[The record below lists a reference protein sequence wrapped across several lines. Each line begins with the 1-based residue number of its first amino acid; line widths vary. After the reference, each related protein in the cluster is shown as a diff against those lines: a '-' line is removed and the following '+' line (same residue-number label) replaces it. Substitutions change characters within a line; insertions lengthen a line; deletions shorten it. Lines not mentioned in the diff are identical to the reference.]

1 MPNWTKEQ
9 QEAIYQKGKNI
20 IVSAGAG
27 SGKTAVLTERVI
39 THLKEGVSI
48 DELLILTFT
57 NAAAA
62 EMKDR
67 IRKKIKENDGL
78 LNNLDKID
86 NAYITTF
93 DAYALS
99 LVKKYSHILNIQK
112 DIKIADNTFINI
124 KKEEILNEIFENYYK
139 ENNKLFIKLID
150 DFSLKDD
157 KEIFQNILTLY
168 NKISNIF
175 NKEEYLNNYINNYY
189 IEENIDKYIKEYEEY
204 LKEKIKDIKNI
215 EKKLSLYVDGSYIE
229 KLQLQNL
236 YNSNTYEEIKENIE
250 TKLPRLPSKSEEEAK
265 EIKKELTSAI
275 KILEELT
282 KYENIKQIKETI
294 YKTKDY
300 AIIITEILL
309 KLNEKLNKFKEE
321 NNLYEFIDIS
331 NMAINLL
338 KENKEV
344 RETIKEKYYEIMI
357 DEYQDT
363 NDLQELFVSLIEKN
377 NVYMVGDIKQS
388 IYRFRNTN
396 PILFKNK
403 YNLYTDGV
411 KGIKIDLN
419 KNFRSRQEVLTGIN
433 YLFDYIMNENIG
445 GAEYRLSHRMIYG
458 NTTYEKANKEN
469 YKLEILNYIDED
481 DFTKEEIEIFTVAN
495 DIKNKI
501 KTGYEIMDKESW
513 TPRKVKYEDFAI
525 LMDRSSSFEKYKKIF
540 EYLKIPLN
548 IYRDKSI
555 TDNVDILLIKNIYN
569 LILSI
574 HSKKYD
580 STFKYSYMSISRS
593 YLFEIN
599 DDEILNSLNNVKET
613 KIYEICKELSQNI
626 EETTNYELIE
636 KITDNFNFYENIV
649 KEGNIHEHITTLDS
663 IKKIAQ
669 SQDELGYTPFD
680 FYDYLNEVLEKGLD
694 IKVKINKGNKSAVKI
709 MTIHASKGLEYP
721 VCYYTGLSKKFNID
735 DLKNKFYFDK
745 KYGIIT
751 PYIDEK
757 ENQTIIKELLKN
769 EYIKE
774 EISEKLRLFYVALTR
789 AREKMIIVTSV
800 KPKDIQTRN
809 VIEDSIRLSYR
820 SFKDIIDYASALLE
834 DYIIKVDN
842 EKLNLTKKYNL
853 SNKKINLEKFK
864 YGDKLIIETPNIET
878 KEIDTKHFSKTV
890 NKLLTREEDKN
901 IKLGLHMH
909 EVFENFDFKKED
921 YTNLDNF
928 EKQKIKAFIN
938 TKILENTKEIYKEY
952 EFIDEQYHGII
963 DLLLIKEKENI
974 IVDYKLKNTKDEAYI
989 NQLNGYKN
997 YIEKITNKTTK
1008 IYLYSILDEKLEAIK
1023 NVWKS
1028 QLST

>member
-9 QEAIYQKGKNI
+9 EEAIYQKGKNI

-48 DELLILTFT
+48 DRLLILTFT

-67 IRKKIKENDGL
+67 IRKKIKENENL
-78 LNNLDKID
+78 LDNLDKLD

-112 DIKIADNTFINI
+112 DIKIADNTFIDI
-124 KKEEILNEIFENYYK
+124 KKEEILNQIFEKNYK
-139 ENNKLFIKLID
+139 QENKLFLKLINN
-150 DFSLKDD
+150 FSLKDD
-157 KEIFQNILTLY
+157 KEIFQNLLTLY
-168 NKISNIF
+168 NKINNIF
-175 NKEEYLNNYINNYY
+175 DKEIYLKNYINNYY
-189 IEENIDKYIKEYEEY
+189 TEENIEKYIKEYEKH

-215 EKKLSLYVDGSYIE
+215 EKKLSLYVDGTYIE
-229 KLQLQNL
+229 KLQLEKL
-236 YNSNTYEEIKENIE
+236 YNSSTYNEIKENIE
-250 TKLPRLPSKSEEEAK
+250 TKLPRLPSNTEEEAK
-265 EIKKELTSAI
+265 NIKKELTKEI
-275 KILEELT
+275 KALEELT
-282 KYENIKQIKETI
+282 KYENIKEIKETI
-294 YKTKDY
+294 FKTKDY
-300 AIIITEILL
+300 ASIITEILL
-309 KLNEKLNKFKEE
+309 ELNNKLKEFKNR
-321 NNLYEFIDIS
+321 NNIYEFIDIS

-344 RETIKEKYYEIMI
+344 RELLKENYYEILI

-363 NDLQELFVSLIEKN
+363 NDLQEMFVSLIEKN

-396 PILFKNK
+396 PILFKDK
-403 YNLYTDGV
+403 YNLYSQG
-411 KGIKIDLN
+411 KEGLKIDLN
-419 KNFRSRQEVLTGIN
+419 KNFRSRDQVLTGIN
-433 YLFDYIMNENIG
+433 YLFDYIMDENIG

-458 NTTYEKANKEN
+458 NKTYEKANKEN

-501 KTGYEIMDKESW
+501 NSGYEIMDKESW

-569 LILSI
+569 LIISI
-574 HSKKYD
+574 YNKKYD
-580 STFKYSYMSISRS
+580 NTFKYSYMSISRS
-593 YLFEIN
+593 YLFETN
-599 DDEILNSLNNVKET
+599 DNEIIKTLNNIKET
-613 KIYEICKELSQNI
+613 KIYQICKNLAQNI

-636 KITDNFNFYENIV
+636 EIIDKFNFYENII

-663 IKKIAQ
+663 IKKIAEN
-669 SQDELGYTPFD
+669 QDELGYTPID
-680 FYDYLNEVLEKGLD
+680 FYNYLNEVLEKGLD

-757 ENQTIIKELLKN
+757 ENQTIIKDLLKN

-789 AREKMIIVTSV
+789 AREKMIIVTSI
-800 KPKDIQTRN
+800 KEKDIQTKN
-809 VIEDSIRLSYR
+809 VIDDNIRLSYR
-820 SFKDIIDYASALLE
+820 SFKDIIDSASTLLE
-834 DYIIKVDN
+834 DYIMNVDN
-842 EKLNLTKKYNL
+842 ESLNLTKKYNF
-853 SNKKINLEKFK
+853 SNKKITLDK
-864 YGDKLIIETPNIET
+864 YKDGKIIKVEAPNIET
-878 KEIDTKHFSKTV
+878 KEIETKQFSKKID
-890 NKLLTREEDKN
+890 KLLTKEEYKN
-901 IKLGLHMH
+901 IKIGLHMH
-909 EVFENFDFKKED
+909 ELFENFDFQKID
-921 YTNLDNF
+921 YTNLNDF

-952 EFIDEQYHGII
+952 EFIDEQNHGII

-974 IVDYKLKNTKDEAYI
+974 IVDYKLKNIKDKSYNE
-989 NQLNGYKN
+989 QLNGYKKC
-997 YIEKITNKTTK
+997 IEKITNKNTK
-1008 IYLYSILDEKLEAIK
+1008 IYLYSILDEKLEEIK
-1023 NVWKS
+1023 
-1028 QLST
+1028 